1 MTSKK
6 SVLLIPVENQVRE
19 LDAKLLLACIAARR
33 GLPSIIGSKRE
44 VEARIANFPR
54 GIYLAK
60 SMLHGHSKFLKLA
73 CKLGHKIAAWDEDAR
88 VHLPPETYFSRRPS
102 PVSMG
107 CVSHL
112 FAWGRTTPNCG
123 GKDSLK
129 CHSN

>member
-6 SVLLIPVENQVRE
+6 SVLLTPVENQVCE

-73 CKLGHKIAAWDEDAR
+73 CKLGHEIAAWDEDAL
-88 VHLPPETYFSRRPS
+88 VHLPPG
-102 PVSMG
+102 V
-107 CVSHL
+107 
-112 FAWGRTTPNCG
+112 
-123 GKDSLK
+123 
-129 CHSN
+129 